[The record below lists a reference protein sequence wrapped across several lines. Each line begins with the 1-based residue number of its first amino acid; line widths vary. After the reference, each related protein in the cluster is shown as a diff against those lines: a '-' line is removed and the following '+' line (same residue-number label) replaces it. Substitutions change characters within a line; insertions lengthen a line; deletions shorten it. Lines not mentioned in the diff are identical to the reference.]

1 MDEVDLKTIES
12 RMYKC
17 LKLDIGNK
25 DQARMFS
32 LTPYGMAFLN
42 KEGMVVNEFGQV
54 RQKEN
59 GKECQNRAEKPRN
72 LDGKMRQIGEMAR
85 SLNEKYF
92 KQPTD
97 IYSKRG
103 GKKAKKDLSN
113 YIGQAWHGYL
123 SGDRSKFA
131 DLNKIIQSLT
141 EKEKEA
147 DNIKIFI
154 SLRNIMDDI
163 EDRNLPGPDCW

>member
-1 MDEVDLKTIES
+1 MDELDLKTIES
-12 RMYKC
+12 RTYKC

-25 DQARMFS
+25 DQARMVS

-42 KEGMVVNEFGQV
+42 KEGMVVNQFGQV
-54 RQKEN
+54 NQKEK
-59 GKECQNRAEKPRN
+59 GKEFEDWAEKPQN
-72 LDGKMRQIGEMAR
+72 LDGKTRQIGEMAK

-113 YIGQAWHGYL
+113 YVGQAWHGYL

-131 DLNKIIQSLT
+131 DLNRRIESLT

-163 EDRNLPGPDCW
+163 EDRNLSGPDCW

>member
-1 MDEVDLKTIES
+1 MDELDLKTIES
-12 RMYKC
+12 RTYKC

-25 DQARMFS
+25 DQARMVS

-42 KEGMVVNEFGQV
+42 KEGMVVNQFGQV
-54 RQKEN
+54 QQKEK
-59 GKECQNRAEKPRN
+59 GKEFEDWAEKPQN
-72 LDGKMRQIGEMAR
+72 LDGKTRQIGEMAK

-113 YIGQAWHGYL
+113 YVGQAWHGYL

-163 EDRNLPGPDCW
+163 EDRNLPGPDC

>member
-1 MDEVDLKTIES
+1 MDELDLKTIES
-12 RMYKC
+12 RTYKC

-25 DQARMFS
+25 DQARMVS

-42 KEGMVVNEFGQV
+42 KEGMVVNQFGQV
-54 RQKEN
+54 KQNEK
-59 GKECQNRAEKPRN
+59 GKEFEDWAEKPQN
-72 LDGKMRQIGEMAR
+72 LDGKIRQIGEMAK

-113 YIGQAWHGYL
+113 YVGQAWHGYL

-131 DLNKIIQSLT
+131 DLNRRIESLT

-163 EDRNLPGPDCW
+163 EDRNLPGPDC